1 MLYHALKEKHRVKAT
16 TEKHNLAKVEN
27 SINFKNNKIQK

>member
-1 MLYHALKEKHRVKAT
+1 MLYHALKEKNRAKAT
-16 TEKHNLAKVEN
+16 TEKHNLPKVEN